1 MPQNSPFSSDDAPI
15 ANPSQ
20 EASALPASTEDWIER
35 MMRGAE
41 RMHRDEAFRLEIAK
55 RLS

>member
-15 ANPSQ
+15 ADPGQ
-20 EASALPASTEDWIER
+20 EASALPVSTEDWIER